1 MKKRSTEA
9 FLSVYVDLQISD
21 WHSYFDRTGG
31 SGSKVVGGGA
41 YCQISLIW

>member
-21 WHSYFDRTGG
+21 WHSYFDRIGEVAVKWLEG
-31 SGSKVVGGGA
+31 EHIVR
-41 YCQISLIW
+41 

>member
-21 WHSYFDRTGG
+21 WHSYFNRIVEVAVKWLEGEHI
-31 SGSKVVGGGA
+31 VR
-41 YCQISLIW
+41 